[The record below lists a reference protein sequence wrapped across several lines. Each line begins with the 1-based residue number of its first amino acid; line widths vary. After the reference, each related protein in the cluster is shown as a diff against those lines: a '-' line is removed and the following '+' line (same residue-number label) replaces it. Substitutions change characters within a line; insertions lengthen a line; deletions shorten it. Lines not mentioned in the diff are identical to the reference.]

1 MIALLT
7 HVYMV
12 AVLMVWIVLLVLVM
26 LDMKETLVV
35 LVSNLQTACGG
46 LIEMITQL
54 VDNYFNGY
62 IESGGWFQLD
72 I

>member
-1 MIALLT
+1 MIALLI

-62 IESGGWFQLD
+62 IESGSL
-72 I
+72 ICN